1 MNEIIIDEKIEDMIY
16 EIRGK
21 QVMLD
26 SDLARL
32 YECKNG
38 TKVINQAVN
47 RNQERFPSDFY
58 FQLSNIEYNSLRSQF
73 VTTKVNNMS
82 RSLPYAFTEQG
93 IAMLATVIR
102 TPIAAQMS
110 INIMRTFVAMR
121 HVLGNNEYRLSNL
134 ESKIIEHDNNIRLLQ
149 ESFNKLDE
157 KKKIN
162 EIYFNGQI
170 YDAYYKIQEIFNEA
184 KNSLII
190 IDGYADNTILN
201 IIKRLKVSVIIITKP
216 NNLLIR
222 QDIKKY
228 NLQYNNLK
236 VVYDNTFHDR
246 YFIIDKNILYHCGAS
261 INIIGQKT
269 FSINLIND
277 IEVCNALL
285 NKVNIII

>member
-149 ESFNKLDE
+149 ESFNKLEE

>member
-1 MNEIIIDEKIEDMIY
+1 
-16 EIRGK
+16 
-21 QVMLD
+21 
-26 SDLARL
+26 
-32 YECKNG
+32 
-38 TKVINQAVN
+38 
-47 RNQERFPSDFY
+47 
-58 FQLSNIEYNSLRSQF
+58 
-73 VTTKVNNMS
+73 
-82 RSLPYAFTEQG
+82 
-93 IAMLATVIR
+93 MLATILKTKIATQVSIR
-102 TPIAAQMS
+102 
-110 INIMRTFVAMR
+110 IMDAFVSMR
-121 HVLGNNEYRLSNL
+121 HLISNSLIEQNYINNLVLEDHDKIKKL
-134 ESKIIEHDNNIRLLQ
+134 E
-149 ESFNKLDE
+149 ESFNKLEE

-216 NNLLIR
+216 NNLLTK

-246 YFIIDKNILYHCGAS
+246 YFIIDNNIVYHCGAS
-261 INIIGQKT
+261 INKIGKKT

-285 NKVNIII
+285 SKVNNII

>member
-1 MNEIIIDEKIEDMIY
+1 
-16 EIRGK
+16 
-21 QVMLD
+21 MLD

-149 ESFNKLDE
+149 ESFNKLED

-184 KNSLII
+184 KNLLII
-190 IDGYADNTILN
+190 IDGYADNSILN

-216 NNLLIR
+216 NNLLTK

-246 YFIIDKNILYHCGAS
+246 YFIIDKNIVYHCGAS
-261 INIIGQKT
+261 INKIGKKT